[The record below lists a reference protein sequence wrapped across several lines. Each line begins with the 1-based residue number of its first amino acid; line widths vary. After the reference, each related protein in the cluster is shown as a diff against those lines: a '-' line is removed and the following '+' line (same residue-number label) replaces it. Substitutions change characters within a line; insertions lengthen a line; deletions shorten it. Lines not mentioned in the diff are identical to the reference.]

1 MAERAYIV
9 EAVRTAGGKRD
20 GRLSLWHPADLGA
33 KVLDE
38 LVTRLDMDP
47 ALVDDV
53 VFGCVD
59 QVGAQSGNVARNAIL
74 SSSFPESVPGTSV
87 DRQCGSSQQAIHF
100 AIQAVMSGTQD
111 IVIGGGVEVM
121 SMVPIGAAVKDGYD
135 AGHGLPFDSE
145 GMKERY
151 PGVFFSQFTGA
162 ELVADKWNLSRE
174 DLDKFALES
183 HQKAAHA
190 TESKYFD
197 REILPVEGRNAEGMN
212 DLVMADE
219 GIRFDASLDK
229 LAGLNPVTEGGVIT
243 AGNASQ
249 ITDGAAAVMVCNVA
263 GLNKIQ
269 ANPHQPRKDF
279 NDSKMEE
286 LVLSIKEKGILQP
299 IAVRELKNG
308 NYEIIAGERRY
319 RASKAIGLKSIPAYI
334 LSVED
339 ESEIMEFALIENI
352 QRDDLNPI
360 EESEAYA
367 SLKSK
372 YNLSQ
377 KEISKKVGKSRSLIA
392 NSLRLLK
399 LPSSIKEDIKNN
411 KLSMGHAVSLL
422 GLKSKTQMLAIANR
436 IIKNKLSVRN
446 TEEIISKINSNAP
459 KSN

>member
-1 MAERAYIV
+1 MAEKAYIV

-197 REILPVEGRNAEGMN
+197 REILPVEGRNVEGMN

-249 ITDGAAAVMVCNVA
+249 ITDGAAAVMVCNDA
-263 GLNKIQ
+263 GLKKIQ
-269 ANPHQPRKDF
+269 ANPRAEIVSISVVGDDPVFMLTGPIPASIQALKTANLTIDDMDLYEVNEAFAPVPLAWAEDLKADR
-279 NDSKMEE
+279 SK
-286 LVLSIKEKGILQP
+286 LNV
-299 IAVRELKNG
+299 NG
-308 NYEIIAGERRY
+308 GAMALGHPLGATGAKLMTTLLHEMERREATY
-319 RASKAIGLKSIPAYI
+319 GLQAICEG
-334 LSVED
+334 
-339 ESEIMEFALIENI
+339 
-352 QRDDLNPI
+352 
-360 EESEAYA
+360 
-367 SLKSK
+367 
-372 YNLSQ
+372 
-377 KEISKKVGKSRSLIA
+377 GGTA
-392 NSLRLLK
+392 N
-399 LPSSIKEDIKNN
+399 
-411 KLSMGHAVSLL
+411 A
-422 GLKSKTQMLAIANR
+422 T
-436 IIKNKLSVRN
+436 IIKR
-446 TEEIISKINSNAP
+446 I
-459 KSN
+459 

>member
-1 MAERAYIV
+1 MAEKAYIV

-197 REILPVEGRNAEGMN
+197 KEILPVEGRNAEGMN

-249 ITDGAAAVMVCNVA
+249 ITDGAAAVMVCNDA
-263 GLNKIQ
+263 GLKKIQ
-269 ANPHQPRKDF
+269 ANPRAEIVSISVVGDDPVFMLTGPIPASIQALKTANLTIDDMDLYEVNEAFAPVPLAWAEDLKADR
-279 NDSKMEE
+279 SK
-286 LVLSIKEKGILQP
+286 LNV
-299 IAVRELKNG
+299 NG
-308 NYEIIAGERRY
+308 GAMALGHPLGAIGAKLMTTLLHEMERRESTY
-319 RASKAIGLKSIPAYI
+319 GLQAICEG
-334 LSVED
+334 
-339 ESEIMEFALIENI
+339 
-352 QRDDLNPI
+352 
-360 EESEAYA
+360 
-367 SLKSK
+367 
-372 YNLSQ
+372 
-377 KEISKKVGKSRSLIA
+377 GGTA
-392 NSLRLLK
+392 N
-399 LPSSIKEDIKNN
+399 
-411 KLSMGHAVSLL
+411 A
-422 GLKSKTQMLAIANR
+422 T
-436 IIKNKLSVRN
+436 IIKRL
-446 TEEIISKINSNAP
+446 T
-459 KSN
+459 